1 LLISECAASRLPDLD
16 PGGESKFEEG
26 GEMSSD
32 KSDKG
37 IKEKAAHEFK
47 EMAIVTVY
55 LAFFF
60 CALATYSM
68 LLMEKSELAYFTYGV
83 AVVNALVVAKV
94 LLIGEAA
101 HLGKR
106 YEAKPLI
113 YSCVYKAF
121 LYTLLVFAFHFVEEI
136 IKRLIHGKDIAGAF
150 RDIRLDEL
158 LARSVV
164 IFCTFIPFFAF
175 RELGRVLGLDKFR
188 AMLIGKGGSA
198 NI

>member
-1 LLISECAASRLPDLD
+1 MSAEISQSTSLRQ
-16 PGGESKFEEG
+16 
-26 GEMSSD
+26 
-32 KSDKG
+32 
-37 IKEKAAHEFK
+37 KAAHETK
-47 EMAIVTVY
+47 EMIIVTVY

-68 LLMEKSELAYFTYGV
+68 LLLGKSELAYFTYGT

-94 LLIGEAA
+94 ILIGEAA

-106 YEAKPLI
+106 HEAKPLM
-113 YSCVYKAF
+113 YSCLYKAF

-150 RDIRLDEL
+150 GDVPWDEL
-158 LARSVV
+158 LARSVI

-175 RELGRVLGLDKFR
+175 RELGRVLGQDKFR
-188 AMLIGKGGSA
+188 ALLLQERAAAKSDQ
-198 NI
+198 